1 MKTIMFKDDMY
12 QAVLDLRKTQT
23 RRLDGLHEIN
33 KNPDEWNLIDLSVDP
48 EIGKLD
54 SDKTFIKKGLIA
66 TFENNNFELYQNI
79 KCKYQ
84 VGDIIGIKENFCI
97 ESSLHN
103 LLSVRYLF
111 DNVVKDKWLS
121 KKEFDKYN
129 KWKNSCD
136 NKSKLFMFDSLIRN
150 KIQIT
155 DIRVERVQD
164 ISYHDA
170 RAEGIE
176 RSSDASGYMWYNNYA
191 FKSFPAQ
198 NAMFKGDPIK
208 SFETLWDSI
217 NKKRGY
223 GWDKNPYE
231 FRYEFKLLAG

>member
-1 MKTIMFKDDMY
+1 MRKYREVKYENNNVQRRYVSGSFRFKKNI
-12 QAVLDLRKTQT
+12 LDLRKTQT

-129 KWKNSCD
+129 
-136 NKSKLFMFDSLIRN
+136 MFDSLIRN

-155 DIRVERVQD
+155 DIRVERCAD
-164 ISYHDA
+164 ISIEDCLK
-170 RAEGIE
+170 EGVYGGWAYPNKKNIKKE
-176 RSSDASGYMWYNNYA
+176 
-191 FKSFPAQ
+191 KCVLI
-198 NAMFKGDPIK
+198 DPILD
-208 SFETLWDSI
+208 FRLLWDSI